1 MTISEVLF
9 KWEGEILLIQ
19 LGKYKNI
26 LNNKKEI
33 TLDKVWLICTYSTSQ
48 KNWTHYCFN
57 VFERSLLCSSSYTF
71 IWSKIQK
78 KQ

>member
-26 LNNKKEI
+26 LNKQKRD
-33 TLDKVWLICTYSTSQ
+33 TLDKVWLICTYSTSLGHI
-48 KNWTHYCFN
+48 THYSN
-57 VFERSLLCSSSYTF
+57 V
-71 IWSKIQK
+71 SKFGHITVF
-78 KQ
+78 

>member
-1 MTISEVLF
+1 MTIYEVLF
-9 KWEGEILLIQ
+9 IWEGEILLIQ

-48 KNWTHYCFN
+48 KFGHITVFN